1 MEILTYLM
9 SGVLGPLLLGGAAY
23 VLSTTPAEGCS
34 ATPGDGHEAA
44 EATTPSVIRRA
55 HCTAHASACEPD

>member
-34 ATPGDGHEAA
+34 PAPRVGGETAA
-44 EATTPSVIRRA
+44 STLSVSRA
-55 HCTAHASACEPD
+55 HCAAHASACEPD